1 MTENFFIPSDEEHVQ
16 RERAKARELRHS
28 QWWKGQKGRGQCYYC
43 KARVAPGDLTM
54 DHIVPVIRGGKTTK
68 SNVVTSCKSCND
80 AKNHM
85 LPVEWVAYLE
95 SLRKR
100 E

>member
-1 MTENFFIPSDEEHVQ
+1 
-16 RERAKARELRHS
+16 
-28 QWWKGQKGRGQCYYC
+28 
-43 KARVAPGDLTM
+43 M